1 MRSLE
6 QFSLRSRGSVYR
18 VGVYSILTNN
28 QWSFTQCYLVYII
41 FVLKCKGHFPT
52 SIEILTLFS
61 RPSIPSALNIVQ
73 CVELDYTTHFSWGEN
88 FLTL

>member
-73 CVELDYTTHFSWGEN
+73 CVELDLLHTFPGVQTF
-88 FLTL
+88 